1 MLSNYEK
8 KTVDFYNNPIG
19 IVKTL
24 VPKFFDKAKY
34 VFYYEKCYFKLELRL
49 RKYIVD
55 VLEFNQ

>member
-1 MLSNYEK
+1 MLSNYEI

-24 VPKFFDKAKY
+24 VPKFFDKAKC
-34 VFYYEKCYFKLELRL
+34 VFHYEKRYLKLELRL